1 MTKNSSIS
9 LSGTTA
15 IVTGA
20 SQGIGRQIAQSF
32 ADAGASVGLV
42 ARSDGIYETAEII
55 GRPEHT
61 LAVETD
67 VTDESSVSD
76 AIHTIGE
83 EFGGLDCVVNNAGIA
98 GPTAPIEEVALE
110 HWEQTLAV
118 NVTGMFLMLKHAA
131 PYLRESDQG
140 RVINI
145 SSISGKRP
153 LDKRTPYTTSKM
165 GVIGLTRTVAV
176 EFADDDVTVNTIC
189 PGATR
194 GPRIDDVIQEQAD
207 QLGVDFEEAKRRTFT
222 DDAILGDLT
231 EPDDIAQMAV
241 FLASDAAGHITAQDI
256 NVDAGTVWY

>member
-1 MTKNSSIS
+1 MTRETAQS

-32 ADAGASVGLV
+32 AAAGATVALA
-42 ARSDGIYETAEII
+42 ARSNGIYETAELIN
-55 GRPEHT
+55 RPEHT

-67 VTDESSVSD
+67 VTDESSVSE
-76 AIHTIGE
+76 AIEATVE
-83 EFGGLDCVVNNAGIA
+83 QFGGVDCVVNNAGIA
-98 GPTAPIEEVALE
+98 GPTAPIEEVSVE
-110 HWEQTLAV
+110 DWEQTLAV
-118 NVTGMFLMLKHAA
+118 NVTGMYLMLKHAA
-131 PYLRESDQG
+131 VHLRESDRG

-165 GVIGLTRTVAV
+165 GVIGLTRTAAV
-176 EFADDDVTVNTIC
+176 EFAEDDVTVNAIC

-194 GPRIDDVIQEQAD
+194 GPRIDDVIEKQAD
-207 QLGVDFEEAKRRTFT
+207 QMGVDFEEAKRRAFT
-222 DDAILGDLT
+222 EDAILGELT
-231 EPDDIAQMAV
+231 DPDDIAQMAL